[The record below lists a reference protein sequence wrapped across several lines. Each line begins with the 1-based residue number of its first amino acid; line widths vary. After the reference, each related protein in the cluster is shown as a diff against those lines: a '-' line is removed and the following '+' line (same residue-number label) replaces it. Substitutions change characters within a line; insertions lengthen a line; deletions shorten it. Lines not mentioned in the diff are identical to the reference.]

1 MLRLL
6 EIFFTKKTRASAN
19 TGGRFGG
26 DGSEGNGPEA
36 VKEALMT
43 GPGIWIGPED
53 NWEVR
58 QLKWSGMLVLEWA
71 VRILLPQLAGA
82 ICL

>member
-43 GPGIWIGPED
+43 GPGIW
-53 NWEVR
+53 NR
-58 QLKWSGMLVLEWA
+58 A
-71 VRILLPQLAGA
+71 
-82 ICL
+82 